1 MTTKKTKILNSDNE
15 SAKGILDDLDKIT
28 AISALNSMEGGKLL
42 VENLLIDVVSSVST
56 LCAKHSELTMQEFV
70 TLSVDMKTKINLAK
84 VLTNAEKNKKY
95 LNELLEQA
103 LLDE

>member
-1 MTTKKTKILNSDNE
+1 MTTKNKQILDSDNE
-15 SAKGILDDLDKIT
+15 SAKGILDDLEKIT

-42 VENLLIDVVSSVST
+42 VKNLLIDVVSSVST
-56 LCAKHSELTMQEFV
+56 LCARHSDLTMQEFV
-70 TLSVDMKTKINLAK
+70 ALSVDMKTKINLAK